1 MEKIRR
7 HSKEHVFVYILYMW
21 IGLTIFKY
29 HLKYLRYYY
38 SLLNQS
44 NGCAILWGLES
55 NKKDEKKSS
64 AQAYWI
70 TRYCLIEMFALFWP
84 QMVFDTRRLP
94 IRDASFQIPDRL
106 SRPSE
111 KCQCKDCP
119 PALRSSLYACTY
131 IYIYISRTMDAKMI
145 LAIYIY
151 IYRWCRHRQHTKH
164 QHNGCH
170 DFDFDFDFGEEQM
183 SSESSFLSALF
194 FFCFCPSENRSLDWQ
209 FGNLRVPGISESES
223 GNNSEIGTITYRE
236 LATKQRHELLP
247 RVLIA
252 FVKKNEM
259 ESPL

>member
-7 HSKEHVFVYILYMW
+7 YSKKHFFFYKNLMW

-29 HLKYLRYYY
+29 HLKYLRYIV
-38 SLLNQS
+38 SFS
-44 NGCAILWGLES
+44 NGCAILWGLER
-55 NKKDEKKSS
+55 NKKDEKKELSPGILNYQILPNWNVCSILASNGFWHSPASNSRCEFSDPWSLIAPKWEMSMQGLS
-64 AQAYWI
+64 A
-70 TRYCLIEMFALFWP
+70 CLKIIIIH
-84 QMVFDTRRLP
+84 T
-94 IRDASFQIPDRL
+94 
-106 SRPSE
+106 
-111 KCQCKDCP
+111 
-119 PALRSSLYACTY
+119 CTY

-151 IYRWCRHRQHTKH
+151 CISMVSPSAAHKTSTQWMPRFWFWFRFRGGT
-164 QHNGCH
+164 
-170 DFDFDFDFGEEQM
+170 DEFGVLLFECT
-183 SSESSFLSALF
+183 FF
-194 FFCFCPSENRSLDWQ
+194 FFCFCPSESRSLDWQ